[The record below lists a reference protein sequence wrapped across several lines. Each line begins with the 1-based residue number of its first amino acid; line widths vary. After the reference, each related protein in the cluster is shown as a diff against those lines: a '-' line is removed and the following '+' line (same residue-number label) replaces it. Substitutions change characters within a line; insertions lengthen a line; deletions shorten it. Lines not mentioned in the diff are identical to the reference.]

1 MRIGLFTAPIEYNN
15 GTVLQAYALKRVLE
29 KMGHDVT
36 VIYPNIEWMQI
47 ENKRKGSPNTGF
59 IEKYISPLRIQ
70 SYDDLKED
78 MFDFLI
84 VGAERV
90 WMPSYMHMD
99 DLAQSYLKFAKDWKT
114 PRISY
119 ATSFGTYTWNYPKDL
134 TNECKELIQQF
145 QAVSVRENA
154 GVKLLEDHLNYDGAV
169 HLLDPVFLLSK
180 EEWLELIDFNKVRH
194 FIDGNVFSYVFN
206 RSEKDCFKKIANDRG
221 CYSFEMGYGLDIIQ
235 WLYCLYA
242 AKTVVTDSYHGS
254 VFRTIFG
261 GEMIVYKNNP
271 NGEGRFDTIGDTLAA
286 HNSVLNKLS
295 DYSSET
301 DYFVKEET
309 YIKLEEWKQKSLDFL
324 NKQIKGEE

>member
-15 GTVLQAYALKRVLE
+15 GTVLQAYALKRALE
-29 KMGHDVT
+29 KMGHTVT
-36 VIYPNIEWMQI
+36 VIYPNIEWMRLEYQHKGCF
-47 ENKRKGSPNTGF
+47 NKSF
-59 IEKYISPLRIQ
+59 IEKHIQPLRIE

-90 WMPSYMHMD
+90 WMPSYMRMD

-119 ATSFGTYTWNYPKDL
+119 STSFGTYVWNYPPNL
-134 TNECKELIQQF
+134 TEECSKLAQKF
-145 QAVSVRENA
+145 QAISVREEA
-154 GVKLLEDHLNYDGAV
+154 GIALSQNHLNYPNAV
-169 HLLDPVFLLSK
+169 HVLDPVFLLSK
-180 EEWLELIDFNKVRH
+180 EEWLSLIDMDHVRH
-194 FIDGNVFSYVFN
+194 YIDGNVFSYVFN
-206 RSEKDCFKKIANDRG
+206 KHEKEYFKTIANDRN
-221 CYSFEMGYGLDIIQ
+221 CYSFEIGYGLPIEE
-235 WLYCLYA
+235 WLYNLYA

-286 HNSVLNKLS
+286 HNSVLDKLS
-295 DYSSET
+295 DYSPEI

-309 YIKLEEWKQKSLDFL
+309 YKKLDEWKKISLDFL
-324 NKQIKGEE
+324 EKQLNK